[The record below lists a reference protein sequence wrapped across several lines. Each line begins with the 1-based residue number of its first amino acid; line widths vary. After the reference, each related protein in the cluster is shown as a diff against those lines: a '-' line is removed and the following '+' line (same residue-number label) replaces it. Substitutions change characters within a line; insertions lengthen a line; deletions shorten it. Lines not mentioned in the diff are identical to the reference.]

1 MTRALVLV
9 AALLLTGCA
18 ALQPPPITNPALQAQ
33 EAKVAAYGLEL
44 INEARAFGPAYEEL
58 VDKGTLTPQIGLRL
72 IRVERVLSDAARRIY
87 DALAMIAQARQIAR
101 SARDLQATLGT
112 QWSAVSA
119 AAGDILREATGIG
132 AGVESSVGRAALSA
146 IAQRIVS
153 KVAALFQA
161 APLVPGGAL

>member
-1 MTRALVLV
+1 MRTVALALVAVLV
-9 AALLLTGCA
+9 SGCY
-18 ALQPPPITNPALQAQ
+18 LKPPPITNPALQAQ

-44 INEARAFGPAYEEL
+44 ITEARAFGPAYEEL

-87 DALAMIAQARQIAR
+87 DALGIIAQARQVAR
-101 SARDLQATLGT
+101 TARDLQATLGT
-112 QWSAVSA
+112 QWTAVSA

-146 IAQRIVS
+146 IAQRIVA

-161 APLVPGGAL
+161 APLVPGGVS